1 MADDDAVAAKIETR
15 RFSMWTL
22 EVNLND
28 LYLFVQAVDAGSMSA
43 AARRLDLPKSTVSK
57 RVAELERTLGARL
70 VHRTSR
76 SFRLT
81 PVGAEFFEHARAAVI
96 EAESA
101 RDAVLRQAA
110 EPAGV
115 VRITSSVPVAQHIL
129 APCLPALAIAHPKL
143 LLQIHASDRLVD
155 IAQEGFDIAVRSHFA
170 PLPDSALVQRPLA
183 ASPIVVV
190 AAPAYLAR
198 AGTPDTPA
206 DLARHD
212 GLHPGPQPWRLQ
224 RLDDASDA
232 VDVTPRLRLQADEST
247 LLLQAATA
255 GLGLAC
261 LPDWIAG
268 AALASGTLV
277 RVLPGWCAGTVT
289 TTLLMPHR
297 RGQLPGVRAAVEFLA
312 QHVAR
317 RHRNSPDDAHA

>member
-1 MADDDAVAAKIETR
+1 METR
-15 RFSMWTL
+15 RFFWWTL
-22 EVNLND
+22 TVNLND

-110 EPAGV
+110 EPAGI

-183 ASPIVVV
+183 TSPIVVV
-190 AAPAYLAR
+190 ASPGYLAR
-198 AGTPDTPA
+198 AGAPHEPA

-212 GLHPGPQPWRLQ
+212 GLHPGQQPWRLQ
-224 RLDDASDA
+224 RGGDT
-232 VDVTPRLRLQADEST
+232 VDVTPRIRLQADEST
-247 LLLQAATA
+247 LLLQAAMA

-261 LPDWIAG
+261 LPDWIASD
-268 AALASGTLV
+268 ALASGALV
-277 RVLPGWCAGTVT
+277 RVLPGWRAGAVT

-297 RGQLPGVRAAVEFLA
+297 RGQLPGVRAAVEFLVR
-312 QHVAR
+312 HVAR
-317 RHRNSPDDAHA
+317 HHGDGVDEADEADDARPGERLT

>member
-1 MADDDAVAAKIETR
+1 
-15 RFSMWTL
+15 MWTL

-115 VRITSSVPVAQHIL
+115 VRITARCRSRSIL
-129 APCLPALAIAHPKL
+129 APCLPALAVAHPKL

-155 IAQEGFDIAVRSHFA
+155 IAQEGFDMRSHFA

-183 ASPIVVV
+183 ASPIVAV
-190 AAPAYLAR
+190 ASPAYLAR
-198 AGTPDTPA
+198 AGR
-206 DLARHD
+206 AR
-212 GLHPGPQPWRLQ
+212 R
-224 RLDDASDA
+224 S
-232 VDVTPRLRLQADEST
+232 
-247 LLLQAATA
+247 
-255 GLGLAC
+255 
-261 LPDWIAG
+261 
-268 AALASGTLV
+268 
-277 RVLPGWCAGTVT
+277 
-289 TTLLMPHR
+289 
-297 RGQLPGVRAAVEFLA
+297 RAA
-312 QHVAR
+312 
-317 RHRNSPDDAHA
+317 

>member
-1 MADDDAVAAKIETR
+1 MTNDRAVAARIETR
-15 RFSMWTL
+15 RFSWWTL
-22 EVNLND
+22 TVNLND

-183 ASPIVVV
+183 TSPIVAV
-190 AAPAYLAR
+190 ASPAYLAR
-198 AGTPDTPA
+198 AGTPDAPT

-224 RLDDASDA
+224 RAGDT
-232 VDVTPRLRLQADEST
+232 VDVAPRIRMQADEST

-255 GLGLAC
+255 GLGIAC

-268 AALASGTLV
+268 AALASGALV
-277 RVLPGWCAGTVT
+277 RVLPGWRAGTVT

-312 QHVAR
+312 EHVAA
-317 RHRNSPDDAHA
+317 HHGAAPDDAHA

>member
-1 MADDDAVAAKIETR
+1 MANDGAVAAKIETR
-15 RFSMWTL
+15 RFPIWTL

-43 AARRLDLPKSTVSK
+43 AARRLDMPKSTVSK

-96 EAESA
+96 EADSA

-190 AAPAYLAR
+190 TAPAYLAR
-198 AGTPDTPA
+198 AGTPGTPA
-206 DLARHD
+206 DLAHHD
-212 GLHPGPQPWRLQ
+212 GLHPGAQPWRLQ
-224 RLDDASDA
+224 RDGDGDA

-261 LPDWIAG
+261 LPDWIAA
-268 AALASGTLV
+268 AALASGALV
-277 RVLPGWCAGTVT
+277 RVLPGWRAGTVT

-317 RHRNSPDDAHA
+317 HHGSGADDARA

>member
-1 MADDDAVAAKIETR
+1 MANDGAVAAKIETR

-22 EVNLND
+22 EMNLND
-28 LYLFVQAVDAGSMSA
+28 LYLFVQAVEAGSMSA
-43 AARRLDLPKSTVSK
+43 AARRLGLPKSTVSK

-96 EAESA
+96 EADSA

-206 DLARHD
+206 DLAQHD

-224 RLDDASDA
+224 RGGDA

-268 AALASGTLV
+268 AALASGALV

-317 RHRNSPDDAHA
+317 HHGSGSTIEPRA

>member
-1 MADDDAVAAKIETR
+1 
-15 RFSMWTL
+15 MWTL

-81 PVGAEFFEHARAAVI
+81 PVGTEFFEHARAAVI

-129 APCLPALAIAHPKL
+129 APCLPALAIVHPKL

-183 ASPIVVV
+183 ASPIIAV
-190 AAPAYLAR
+190 ASPAYLAR
-198 AGTPDTPA
+198 AGTPDAPA
-206 DLARHD
+206 DLAQHD
-212 GLHPGPQPWRLQ
+212 GLQPGPPPAPGGGR
-224 RLDDASDA
+224 
-232 VDVTPRLRLQADEST
+232 VG
-247 LLLQAATA
+247 A
-255 GLGLAC
+255 GG
-261 LPDWIAG
+261 G
-268 AALASGTLV
+268 G
-277 RVLPGWCAGTVT
+277 
-289 TTLLMPHR
+289 
-297 RGQLPGVRAAVEFLA
+297 GV
-312 QHVAR
+312 
-317 RHRNSPDDAHA
+317 